1 MKGINELTNSD
12 KFAAFSNDFEL
23 RSRTRAVFTAAVL
36 YTTLSVE
43 ARWPV
48 LFLETIFIMPS
59 KPFSRI
65 FVEVFD

>member
-1 MKGINELTNSD
+1 MKGIDELTNSD
-12 KFAAFSNDFEL
+12 KFATFSNGFEL

-48 LFLETIFIMPS
+48 LFLEMIFIMPT
-59 KPFSRI
+59 KPFSSI
-65 FVEVFD
+65 SVVLFD